1 MDKRLLCVAVGTA
14 LISGNALAAPF
25 NSVDPRSMAMGGAG
39 VASSS
44 PATAP
49 FFNPA
54 GLGIAKQEDD
64 FATEL
69 PIVGMRVYDP
79 KDLYTGIG
87 DFQDADVIGQISR
100 TGLTD
105 AQYRSLAQELLTDPN
120 TGLPAVS
127 GKPVQVEAGV
137 ATVISIPSK
146 SYGMAFFMNGWGAFG
161 GRADLSQHDLNL
173 LNQMITDCDGSNP
186 VACANDANNFTSDSQ
201 MIIRGLT
208 LSEVGITLSRQF
220 LIRGMAT
227 PVAIGVTPK
236 YVKATT
242 YDYSATVNTAN
253 TADVR
258 NSEFSNEQTNFN
270 LDFGLAQ
277 DYRNGWRSGF
287 VVKNVVPQEYKYK
300 QFGVESGKVD
310 LGPQARAGVSYQN
323 NWFMTALDVDLT
335 ENDPAGL
342 EEKSRYVALG
352 VELNALDWAQ
362 LRLGYR
368 ANTVN
373 SERNTGSM
381 GVGLSPLGLHF
392 DLAVAGNANELGVAA
407 QLGFRF

>member
-1 MDKRLLCVAVGTA
+1 MDKRLLSLAVGTA
-14 LISGNALAAPF
+14 LISGTALAAPF
-25 NSVDPRSMAMGGAG
+25 NSVDPRSMGMGGAG

-54 GLGIAKQEDD
+54 GLAIARQADD
-64 FATEL
+64 FAAEL
-69 PIVGMRVYDP
+69 PIAGMRVYDP
-79 KDLYTGIG
+79 KDLYAGIS
-87 DFQDADVIGQISR
+87 DLQDADLIGQISQS
-100 TGLTD
+100 GLTVS
-105 AQYRSLAQELLTDPN
+105 QYRNLADQLLTDPDV
-120 TGLPAVS
+120 GLPAIS
-127 GKPVQVEAGV
+127 GKPIEVEVGL
-137 ATVISIPSK
+137 ATVIGVPSK
-146 SYGMAFFMNGWGAFG
+146 SYGMAFFMSGWGALG

-173 LNQMITDCDGSNP
+173 LNQMIDDCDGSNDA
-186 VACANDANNFTSDSQ
+186 ACLNEANSFTSDSQ
-201 MIIRGLT
+201 VIVRGMT
-208 LSEVGITLSRQF
+208 LSEVGLAFSRQF
-220 LIRGMAT
+220 LIRGLTT

-242 YDYSATVNTAN
+242 CDYRATVNTAN
-253 TADVR
+253 TADMC
-258 NSEFSNEQTNFN
+258 NEDFTNEQTNFN
-270 LDFGLAQ
+270 LDLGLAQ
-277 DYRNGWRSGF
+277 DYRNGWRSGL

-300 QFGVESGKVD
+300 QFGVESGTLNLD
-310 LGPQARAGVSYQN
+310 PQARAGVSYQN

-335 ENDPAGL
+335 ENDPVGL

-352 VELNALDWAQ
+352 VEFNALDWAQ

-368 ANTVN
+368 ANTIN

-392 DLAVAGNANELGVAA
+392 DLAVAGNAKELGLAA